1 MADVDLSGKP
11 AEPEQKTKMIYLNIP
26 TALVFIFDCW
36 EYPKAQR
43 FALAMKES
51 IDSALTKKEIRK
63 TILSLFGIKTVQK
76 LKKAKHPAYKIFAE
90 VFGPDLWGS

>member
-11 AEPEQKTKMIYLNIP
+11 EDTVQKTKMIYLNIP

-43 FALAMKES
+43 FANAMKES
-51 IDSALTKKEIRK
+51 IKSALTPKEIRK
-63 TILSLFGIKTVQK
+63 EILALFKIKTVQK
-76 LKKAKHPAYKIFAE
+76 LKKAKHPAYDLFAE
-90 VFGPDLWGS
+90 VFGPGIWGK